1 MRGMLVRGMRVNSTV
16 SPNQGE
22 PSKIPGGIV
31 VSGRHRAENEPMMC
45 SVIVPVYNERDNVR
59 AMYQALCEVAAGEP
73 SLDWEFLFV
82 EDGSTDDTFAIL
94 ADLNRTDP
102 RVKIVRLSRNYG
114 SHTGAAAGLQFASGH
129 AAVIMAGDLQDHP
142 REIPRFLAKWREGF
156 HVVWGLL
163 ASRQDSR
170 LDGLLSAMFSGLIRR
185 VALPSYRRGTG
196 SFCLLDRKVIDALNG
211 FPERNRLTSGLI
223 VLAGFRQTEIP
234 YDRLERHSGVSKW
247 SLRRKIK
254 LAIDTVVSFSSLPM
268 RATSATGITI
278 AALSFIFA
286 GYVALDTLINGRA
299 PEGWATI
306 IVLIL
311 MLSGL
316 QLIVLGMMGEYLWR
330 VCEETRR
337 RPLFLVQELTGAF
350 PRIERVVKGETC
362 RENVL
367 PIDHWTPSSS

>member
-1 MRGMLVRGMRVNSTV
+1 MIRDA
-16 SPNQGE
+16 SPNFSTPVGE
-22 PSKIPGGIV
+22 RG
-31 VSGRHRAENEPMMC
+31 RAERPSIITC
-45 SVIVPVYNERDNVR
+45 SVIIPVYNERDNVR
-59 AMYQALCEVAAGEP
+59 AVHQAFCAMAEAEP

-156 HVVWGLL
+156 HVVWGLF

-170 LDGLLSAMFSGLIRR
+170 LDRLLSVMFSGLIRR

-196 SFCLLDRKVIDALNG
+196 SFCLLDRKVIDALNA

-223 VLAGFRQTEIP
+223 LLAGFRQTQIE
-234 YDRLERHSGVSKW
+234 YDRLGRHAGLSKW
-247 SLRRKIK
+247 SMSRKIK
-254 LAIDTVVSFSSLPM
+254 LTIDTLVSFSSLPI
-268 RATSATGITI
+268 RLTSMIGIGM
-278 AALSFIFA
+278 AALSIFYA
-286 GYVALDTLINGRA
+286 IFLAVGTLFYGRSV
-299 PEGWATI
+299 EGWTTI

-311 MLSGL
+311 MLGGL
-316 QLIVLGMMGEYLWR
+316 QLCVLGILGEYLWR
-330 VCEETRR
+330 VCDEVRR
-337 RPLFLVQELTGAF
+337 RPLFLVQDVVGSF
-350 PRIERVVKGETC
+350 P
-362 RENVL
+362 
-367 PIDHWTPSSS
+367 

>member
-1 MRGMLVRGMRVNSTV
+1 VLSETVRAQPTLSGSQAESLRNAQ
-16 SPNQGE
+16 P
-22 PSKIPGGIV
+22 V
-31 VSGRHRAENEPMMC
+31 VRRCNDQHLIC
-45 SVIVPVYNERDNVR
+45 SVVIPVYNERDNVR
-59 AMYQALCEVAAGEP
+59 AMHQALCAVAAAES

-156 HVVWGLL
+156 HVVWGVL

-170 LDGLLSAMFSGLIRR
+170 IDRLLSAIFLALIRR
-185 VALPSYRRGTG
+185 VALPAYPRHGAG
-196 SFCLLDRKVIDALNG
+196 SFCLLDRKVVDALND

-223 VLAGFRQTEIP
+223 LLAGFRQTEIQ

-254 LAIDTVVSFSSLPM
+254 LTVDTVVSFSSLPM
-268 RATSATGITI
+268 RVTSAAGVTI
-278 AALSFIFA
+278 AALSFVYAAYLAF
-286 GYVALDTLINGRA
+286 DTLINGRVA
-299 PEGWATI
+299 EGWTTI
-306 IVLIL
+306 VVLIL
-311 MLSGL
+311 MLGGL
-316 QLIVLGMMGEYLWR
+316 QLFVLGMLGEYLWR

-337 RPLFLVQELTGAF
+337 RPLFLVQELIGTF
-350 PRIERVVKGETC
+350 PRVERVLKGEGY
-362 RENVL
+362 RENVPAL
-367 PIDHWTPSSS
+367 DHTTSSRL

>member
-1 MRGMLVRGMRVNSTV
+1 V
-16 SPNQGE
+16 SSQYR
-22 PSKIPGGIV
+22 SD
-31 VSGRHRAENEPMMC
+31 NEPIMC
-45 SVIVPVYNERDNVR
+45 SVVVPVYNERDNVR
-59 AMYQALCEVAAGEP
+59 AMYQALYQVAGGEP

-82 EDGSTDDTFAIL
+82 EDGSTDDTFTIL
-94 ADLNRTDP
+94 ADLNCTDP

-156 HVVWGLL
+156 HVVWGVV
-163 ASRQDSR
+163 ATRHDSR
-170 LDGLLSAMFSGLIRR
+170 LDRLLSAMFSGLIRR
-185 VALPSYRRGTG
+185 VALPAYPRGTG
-196 SFCLLDRKVIDALNG
+196 SFCLLDRKVIDALSG

-223 VLAGFRQTEIP
+223 LLAGFRQTEIQ

-254 LAIDTVVSFSSLPM
+254 LTIDTVVSFSSLPM
-268 RATSATGITI
+268 RLTSATGITI

-286 GYVALDTLINGRA
+286 AYVALDTLINGRA
-299 PEGWATI
+299 PEGWTTI
-306 IVLIL
+306 IVLVL
-311 MLSGL
+311 LLGGL
-316 QLIVLGMMGEYLWR
+316 QLVVLGMMGEYLWR

-350 PRIERVVKGETC
+350 PRIERVLKGESC

-367 PIDHWTPSSS
+367 PIDH